1 MIRDLLS
8 DKFNYKIDDIIFQIV
23 DWKSYD
29 IYVKDEDEDENNED
43 SDEKKPKYKNKKLII
58 RGYGVTENG
67 NSICIHIDG
76 FQPYFFFKIPQDWNN
91 KKFDEFKNNILNMVH
106 DNQKDGLVNAG
117 IVKKKEFY
125 GFTNNELFNYGLF
138 VFKNQSAYYTFL
150 KIMREKKIT
159 IYNNSRKTKLHGE
172 GLDSEKANEELD
184 FSNKLYE
191 TKVSSLLRFFH
202 VKDIDPSGW
211 LKIKGGSYKKNIP
224 SMTRAQIDVTIN
236 YNDISKVERT
246 SVAKIIIASFDIEC
260 CSDDGSFPKADRK
273 NDPIIQIGTT
283 VYVFGDNE
291 CKYQYIATLNKC
303 DPIEGAHVESFYT
316 EKDLII
322 GWAKFIEKLDP
333 DIITGYNIWGF
344 DWEYIYKRGET
355 GNGGQISPYND
366 ILYRKLQR
374 LKPAYAN
381 TNKIELTI
389 QDLSSSALGVNILK
403 YIDIE
408 GIVQIDLLKVVQR
421 DHKLD
426 SYKLDNVAKHFMNQ
440 QKVDLSPKELFKNFK
455 EGSSDK
461 IQEIAV
467 YCIMDCKLVNDL
479 INKLQ
484 VITNNLGMSNVC
496 VVPFSYLFL
505 RGQGIKIFSL
515 VAKFCRDENFLIKDL
530 SIDDIDTNS
539 YEGAIVFVPAP
550 GVYFE
555 PVVVMDYNSL
565 YPSSMIAENISHDS
579 IVGYKEYGLKPKT
592 KHNEKNEYELIK
604 DTIDKKYD
612 NLEGYH
618 YIDIEY
624 DVFQGLDD
632 DKKKIGY
639 KVCKFAEA
647 DNGDKSVLPRIL
659 RKLLKARKDTR
670 KVMEYK
676 TFQLKDGS
684 SVEGIPDEKD
694 DKYELFNVNKG
705 KIIVNKDDI
714 ISINKTNNEFQLSV
728 LDGLQAAY
736 KVTCNS
742 LYGQVGATTSPIC
755 YKELAA
761 CTTATGRKMVITAR
775 DLTLNTFV
783 GAKLTYGD
791 SVTGDTPLLVMK
803 NGFVDIVSIQDLNN
817 EWIPYNEFKTL
828 DTNRSDKQQTNG
840 LNYKIW
846 TNEGW
851 SDINRVIRHKTLKK
865 IYRIASDIGVVDVT
879 EDHSLLDI
887 NKNIIKPTECK
898 LGTTLLHNFP
908 TEFPEYK
915 YDDKS
920 IEDMN
925 YIIDDIYH
933 GMIDKI
939 PYELLNGTKQNRLKF
954 VKMIIKSDKI
964 QEMPI
969 TKYNVVL
976 PKIFY
981 QSLYYMI
988 KSVENELNE
997 EDTIK
1002 INNIYKLGLKSGC
1015 NREYDIDMELGGT
1028 NRKIPN
1034 GNEIFNILING
1045 SKDIKHIQYLYDI
1058 NNEEY
1063 VYDIETVSGN
1073 FGAGIGQM
1081 IVKNTD
1087 SIFVNFSDEIRRRYP
1102 DRTFTEKEL
1111 LEESIK
1117 IGQEAAANINKHMKA
1132 PQNIEYEKTF
1142 WPFCI
1147 FSKKR
1152 YFGNKY
1158 EHNIEKYK
1166 QTSMGI
1172 VLKRRDNAP
1181 IVKTIYGGVI
1191 DIILNKRNIEDSK
1204 KFFYNSIKDLL
1215 DEKIS
1220 LDQLVISKTV
1230 KTDYA
1235 NPNQIAHK
1243 VLADRMGERDPGN
1256 KPQSNDR
1263 IPYCYIDTSNLCCK
1277 TCNSKIS
1284 PEKCKCINCMSLY
1297 CAKHLHNHKATCVK
1311 ICRFC
1316 KLNSN
1321 QTSLVNCNTCK
1332 GWYCNKCND
1341 KHKVRTDKY
1350 KVVHHDKCKKELT
1363 HKLLQGDTIEHPSYI
1378 EEKKLKI
1385 DFDYYLSHQI
1395 EKPVYQIFELVMKN
1409 PESIIADLVRKM
1421 NNTKNGNHSIKD
1433 WLTVMGKKVI
1443 PKDDTKEDKKSDII
1457 KNDIVNDIGNNIV
1470 NNTVNDTR
1478 KITSGKI
1485 NDANDENN
1493 ANDVDD
1499 NSEENDMDYP
1509 DFEELNFEELNFDD
1523 IDII

>member
-1 MIRDLLS
+1 MIRNLLPHN
-8 DKFNYKIDDIIFQIV
+8 FNYKTNDIIFQII

-29 IYVKDEDEDENNED
+29 IIKEEDEEDEQDEN
-43 SDEKKPKYKNKKLII
+43 KKYKKKNKSLII
-58 RGYGVTENG
+58 RGYGVTDNG
-67 NSICIHIDG
+67 NSICVHIEG
-76 FQPYFFFKIPQDWNN
+76 FQPYFFFKIPQDWGN
-91 KKFDEFKNNILNMVH
+91 KEFNEFKNNVVNMI
-106 DNQKDGLVNAG
+106 NEKQQDGLINAG

-125 GFTNNELFNYGLF
+125 GFTNNELFNYGIFIL
-138 VFKNQSAYYTFL
+138 KNQSAYYTFL
-150 KIMREKKIT
+150 KVFKEQKIKIKKW
-159 IYNNSRKTKLHGE
+159 NQE
-172 GLDSEKANEELD
+172 FD

-211 LKIKGGSYKKNIP
+211 LKINAGSYKKNLP
-224 SMTRAQIDVTIN
+224 SMTRTQIDITIN
-236 YNDISKVERT
+236 YNDIMKFESNNI
-246 SVAKIIIASFDIEC
+246 SKIIIASFDIEC
-260 CSDDGSFPKADRK
+260 CSEDGSFPKFDRK
-273 NDPIIQIGTT
+273 NDPIIQIVTT
-283 VYVFGDNE
+283 VYMFGEND
-291 CKYQYIATLNKC
+291 CKMQYIATLNQC
-303 DPIEGAHVESFYT
+303 DPIEGAIVESYDT
-316 EKDLII
+316 EKDLIL

-333 DIITGYNIWGF
+333 DILTGYNIWGF
-344 DWEYIYKRGET
+344 DWEYIYKRAEA
-355 GNGGQISPYND
+355 GNGGIVAPYHD
-366 ILYRKLQR
+366 ILFRKLQR
-374 LKPAYAN
+374 VKPAYLN
-381 TNKIELTI
+381 TCKVEMTI

-426 SYKLDNVAKHFMNQ
+426 SYKLDNVAKHFMKQ

-455 EGSSDK
+455 DGSSDK
-461 IQEIAV
+461 IKEIAV

-515 VAKFCRDENFLIKDL
+515 VAKFCREENFLIKDL
-530 SIDDIDTNS
+530 SADDIDKNS
-539 YEGAIVFVPAP
+539 YEGAIVFVPTP
-550 GVYFE
+550 GIYFE

-579 IVGYKEYGLKPKT
+579 IVGYKEYALKPKISN
-592 KHNEKNEYELIK
+592 NEKTEFELIK
-604 DTIDKKYD
+604 DTVNIKYD
-612 NLEGYH
+612 NLPGYH

-639 KVCKFAEA
+639 KVCRFAES

-670 KVMEYK
+670 KIMEYK
-676 TFQLKDGS
+676 TFELKDGN
-684 SVEGIPDEKD
+684 SVEGIPNEKEEN
-694 DKYELFNVNKG
+694 YELFNVMKGNIILNKED
-705 KIIVNKDDI
+705 IV
-714 ISINKTNNEFQLSV
+714 SIKQTNNEFQLSV
-728 LDGLQAAY
+728 LDGLQLAY

-761 CTTATGRKMVITAR
+761 CTTSTGRKMVITAR

-803 NGFVDIVSIQDLNN
+803 NGFVDIVTIENLNN
-817 EWIPYNEFKTL
+817 DWVPYNEFKPY
-828 DTNRSDKQQTNG
+828 DTNRKEKEQTDAD
-840 LNYKIW
+840 YKIW

-851 SDINRVIRHKTLKK
+851 AKINRVIRHKTIKK
-865 IYRIASDIGVVDVT
+865 IYRITTHIGTIDVT
-879 EDHSLLDI
+879 EDHSLLDV
-887 NKNIIKPTECK
+887 NKNIIKPIDCKIGTE
-898 LGTTLLHNFP
+898 LLHKFP
-908 TEFPEYK
+908 TEFPVYL
-915 YDDKS
+915 YFDKS
-920 IEDMN
+920 DYEMKE
-925 YIIDDIYH
+925 IIIALYS
-933 GMIDKI
+933 GMIEKI
-939 PYELLNGTKQNRLKF
+939 PFEILNGRKEYRIKF
-954 VKMIIKSDKI
+954 VKLFFGMKEKKLK
-964 QEMPI
+964 QC
-969 TKYNVVL
+969 KKL
-976 PKIFY
+976 FF
-981 QSLYYMI
+981 QSLYYLL
-988 KSVENELNE
+988 KSVEDQLSVKNEFE
-997 EDTIK
+997 IYMEK
-1002 INNIYKLGLKSGC
+1002 FQNISL
-1015 NREYDIDMELGGT
+1015 
-1028 NRKIPN
+1028 
-1034 GNEIFNILING
+1034 NG
-1045 SKDIKHIQYLYDI
+1045 SKSIKNIQYLYQI
-1058 NNEEY
+1058 NDDNY
-1063 VYDIETVSGN
+1063 VYDIETTSGN
-1073 FGAGIGQM
+1073 FHGGIGQL

-1087 SIFVNFSDEIRRRYP
+1087 SIFVNFTDEIKRRYP
-1102 DRTFTEKEL
+1102 EREFTEKEL
-1111 LEESIK
+1111 LVESIK
-1117 IGQEAAANINKHMKA
+1117 IGEEAAANINKHMKA

-1158 EHNIEKYK
+1158 EHDTEKYK

-1215 DEKIS
+1215 DGNVD
-1220 LDQLVISKTV
+1220 LTQLVISKTV

-1243 VLADRMGERDPGN
+1243 VLADRMGARDPGN

-1263 IPYCYIDTSNLCCK
+1263 IPYCYIDTSNLVCK
-1277 TCNSKIS
+1277 ICSIKVT
-1284 PEKCKCINCMSLY
+1284 PEKCKCISCMNVY
-1297 CAKHLHNHKATCVK
+1297 CYKHLVNHRDSCTR

-1316 KLNSN
+1316 KLTCSHA
-1321 QTSLVNCNTCK
+1321 SLVNCLTCK

-1341 KHKVRTDKY
+1341 KHKLRTDKY
-1350 KVVHHDKCKKELT
+1350 KQVHHDKCKKPLT
-1363 HKLLQGDTIEHPSYI
+1363 NKLLQGDTIENPQYI
-1378 EEKKLKI
+1378 NENKLKI
-1385 DFDYYLSHQI
+1385 DYNYYLTHQI

-1421 NNTKNGNHSIKD
+1421 NNTKSGNHSIKD
-1433 WLTVMGKKVI
+1433 WLKVM
-1443 PKDDTKEDKKSDII
+1443 DKKPKIDEIEKEKFSI
-1457 KNDIVNDIGNNIV
+1457 KKKIVENN
-1470 NNTVNDTR
+1470 NE
-1478 KITSGKI
+1478 
-1485 NDANDENN
+1485 DENILG
-1493 ANDVDD
+1493 D
-1499 NSEENDMDYP
+1499 
-1509 DFEELNFEELNFDD
+1509 NFEEDIIENLDELNMDEINFDE

>member
-1 MIRDLLS
+1 MIRNLLPHN
-8 DKFNYKIDDIIFQIV
+8 FNYKTNDIIFQII

-29 IYVKDEDEDENNED
+29 IIKEDEDEDEEEQ
-43 SDEKKPKYKNKKLII
+43 DENKKYKKKNKSLII
-58 RGYGVTENG
+58 RGYGVTDNG
-67 NSICIHIDG
+67 NSICVHIEG
-76 FQPYFFFKIPQDWNN
+76 FQPYFFFKIPQDWGN
-91 KKFDEFKNNILNMVH
+91 KEFNEFKNNVVNMI
-106 DNQKDGLVNAG
+106 NEKQQDGLINAG

-125 GFTNNELFNYGLF
+125 GFTNNELFNYGIFIL
-138 VFKNQSAYYTFL
+138 KNQSAYYTFL
-150 KIMREKKIT
+150 KVFKEQKIKIKKW
-159 IYNNSRKTKLHGE
+159 NKE
-172 GLDSEKANEELD
+172 FD

-211 LKIKGGSYKKNIP
+211 LKINAGSYKKNLP
-224 SMTRAQIDVTIN
+224 SMTRTQIDITIN
-236 YNDISKVERT
+236 YNDIMKFESNNIG
-246 SVAKIIIASFDIEC
+246 KIIIASFDIEC
-260 CSDDGSFPKADRK
+260 CSDDGSFPKFDRK

-283 VYVFGDNE
+283 VYMFGEND
-291 CKYQYIATLNKC
+291 CKMQYIATLNKC
-303 DPIEGAHVESFYT
+303 DPIEGAIVESYDT
-316 EKDLII
+316 EKDLIL

-333 DIITGYNIWGF
+333 DILTGYNIWGF
-344 DWEYIYKRGET
+344 DWEYIYKRAEA
-355 GNGGQISPYND
+355 GNGGVVAPYHD
-366 ILYRKLQR
+366 ILFRKLQR
-374 LKPAYAN
+374 VKPAYLN
-381 TNKIELTI
+381 TCKVEMTV

-426 SYKLDNVAKHFMNQ
+426 SYKLDNVAKHFMKQ

-455 EGSSDK
+455 DGTPDK
-461 IQEIAV
+461 IKEIAV

-479 INKLQ
+479 INQLQ

-515 VAKFCRDENFLIKDL
+515 VAKFCREENFLIKDL
-530 SIDDIDTNS
+530 SADDIDKNS
-539 YEGAIVFVPAP
+539 YEGAIVFVPTP
-550 GVYFE
+550 GIYFE

-579 IVGYKEYGLKPKT
+579 IVGYKEYALKPKIINNDKT
-592 KHNEKNEYELIK
+592 EFELIK
-604 DTIDKKYD
+604 DTVNTKYD
-612 NLEGYH
+612 NLPGYH

-639 KVCKFAEA
+639 KVCRFAEA

-670 KVMEYK
+670 KIMEYK
-676 TFQLKDGS
+676 TFELKNGN
-684 SVEGIPDEKD
+684 SVEGISTEKED
-694 DKYELFNVNKG
+694 NYELFNVIKGNIILNKED
-705 KIIVNKDDI
+705 VV
-714 ISINKTNNEFQLSV
+714 SIKQTNNEFQLSV
-728 LDGLQAAY
+728 LDGLQLAY

-761 CTTATGRKMVITAR
+761 CTTSTGRKMVITAR

-803 NGFVDIVSIQDLNN
+803 NGFVDIITIEELNN
-817 EWIPYNEFKTL
+817 NWVPYNEFKPY
-828 DTNRSDKQQTNG
+828 DTNRKEKEQTDSD
-840 LNYKIW
+840 YKIW

-851 SDINRVIRHKTLKK
+851 AEINRVIRHKTVKK
-865 IYRIASDIGVVDVT
+865 IYRVTTHIGTIDVT

-887 NKNIIKPTECK
+887 NKNIIKPMDCKIGTE
-898 LGTTLLHNFP
+898 LLHKFP
-908 TEFPEYK
+908 TVFPVYL
-915 YDDKS
+915 YFDKS
-920 IEDMN
+920 DYEMKD
-925 YIIDDIYH
+925 IINALYN
-933 GMIDKI
+933 GMIEKI
-939 PYELLNGTKQNRLKF
+939 PYEILNGRKEYRIKF
-954 VKMIIKSDKI
+954 VKLFFAMKEKKLE
-964 QEMPI
+964 QH
-969 TKYNVVL
+969 KKL
-976 PKIFY
+976 FF
-981 QSLYYMI
+981 QSLYYLL
-988 KSVENELNE
+988 KSVEDQLSLNNEFE
-997 EDTIK
+997 
-1002 INNIYKLGLKSGC
+1002 IYIEKFQSISL
-1015 NREYDIDMELGGT
+1015 
-1028 NRKIPN
+1028 N
-1034 GNEIFNILING
+1034 GNK
-1045 SKDIKHIQYLYDI
+1045 SIKNIQYLYQIDD
-1058 NNEEY
+1058 EY
-1063 VYDIETVSGN
+1063 VYDIETTHGN
-1073 FGAGIGQM
+1073 FQGGIGQLV
-1081 IVKNTD
+1081 VKNTD
-1087 SIFVNFSDEIRRRYP
+1087 SIFVNFTDEIKRRYP
-1102 DRTFTEKEL
+1102 EREFTEKEL
-1111 LEESIK
+1111 LAESIK
-1117 IGQEAAANINKHMKA
+1117 IGEEAAANINKHMKA

-1158 EHNIEKYK
+1158 EHNTEKYK

-1215 DEKIS
+1215 DGNVDLS
-1220 LDQLVISKTV
+1220 QLVISKTV

-1263 IPYCYIDTSNLCCK
+1263 IPYCYIDTSNLVCK
-1277 TCNSKIS
+1277 ICSIKVT
-1284 PEKCKCINCMSLY
+1284 PEKCKCISCMNVY
-1297 CAKHLHNHKATCVK
+1297 CYKHLVNHRDTCNR

-1316 KLNSN
+1316 KLTCS
-1321 QTSLVNCNTCK
+1321 QTSLINCLTCK

-1341 KHKVRTDKY
+1341 KHKLRTDKY
-1350 KVVHHDKCKKELT
+1350 KQVHHDKCKKPLT
-1363 HKLLQGDTIEHPSYI
+1363 NKLLQGDTIENPQYI
-1378 EEKKLKI
+1378 NENKLKI
-1385 DFDYYLSHQI
+1385 DYNYYLTHQI

-1421 NNTKNGNHSIKD
+1421 NNTKSGNHSIKD
-1433 WLTVMGKKVI
+1433 WLKVM
-1443 PKDDTKEDKKSDII
+1443 DKKSKIDETEKEKFSI
-1457 KNDIVNDIGNNIV
+1457 KEKIVENN
-1470 NNTVNDTR
+1470 NE
-1478 KITSGKI
+1478 
-1485 NDANDENN
+1485 DENMLG
-1493 ANDVDD
+1493 D
-1499 NSEENDMDYP
+1499 
-1509 DFEELNFEELNFDD
+1509 NFEEDIIENLDELNMDEINFDE